1 LNAGIDQEPRG
12 KVILVVLELYIQ
24 VERTKREGVRLFGF
38 NGIQKDQIGVSD
50 MASG

>member
-12 KVILVVLELYIQ
+12 KVILVLELYIQ